1 MPTHTITS
9 RPATKEERRAM
20 LAHTRQGIASYGCL
34 AAFFAAAGVV
44 LAWLGAWLGSF
55 ISPNAATAGRC
66 IGAGLSL
73 GLFFYALFSLIPL
86 ERRSRR
92 RAAKDWESQ
101 IVEELSVSQP
111 RVVEIGLINDNEPI
125 LAFEIGEGKLL
136 VLQGQWLRDET
147 TYGAKAPEEDAPF
160 DQYLNGLPPPHSFP
174 STEFTVVRLSHSGR
188 VLGIRVRG
196 EYLRPSE
203 TVEALKRGYD
213 FRDSEIL
220 SGRLE
225 DIAGVLAAEHAR
237 RSPT

>member
-1 MPTHTITS
+1 MPTHTIIS
-9 RPATKEERRAM
+9 RPATEEERRTM
-20 LAHTRQGIASYGCL
+20 LAQTRQGIASYGCL
-34 AAFFAAAGVV
+34 VAFFAAVGMVV
-44 LAWLGAWLGSF
+44 AWLGGWLGLFVSLR
-55 ISPNAATAGRC
+55 AVTTGRC

-101 IVEELSVSQP
+101 SVEELAVSQP

-125 LAFEIGEGKLL
+125 LAFDIGQGRLL
-136 VLQGQWLRDET
+136 FLQGQWLRDET
-147 TYGAKAPEEDAPF
+147 IYGAKAPEEDDPF

-174 STEFTVVRLSHSGR
+174 STEFTVVRLPHSGR
-188 VLGIRVRG
+188 VLGIRVSG

-203 TVEALKRGYD
+203 TVEALKRGYE
-213 FRDSEIL
+213 FGNSEIL

-237 RSPT
+237 RSTT